1 MLTQITISS
10 IRRLKSCSLPNFSE
24 MEKEEERKRE
34 KEREVGEGEVKK
46 QNQRTLLISFSLS
59 KVQLEDWRDGL

>member
-1 MLTQITISS
+1 MLPTKLF
-10 IRRLKSCSLPNFSE
+10 RNGE
-24 MEKEEERKRE
+24 GGRKRE